1 MNFKTL
7 NIDDLEFDKQ
17 NPRLP
22 TTVGTEESAIIEYL
36 ATKTGIA
43 DLMISIGENGFFQG
57 EAIVVTSAENG
68 KYTVL
73 EGNRRLV
80 ALKLL
85 QNPRLAS
92 NRKSI
97 TGASEEAKNK
107 PTDIPAFI
115 VNSRYDALQY
125 LGFRH
130 ISGVQRWDPLAKA
143 RYLKLLFEQAS
154 GEPEKRCI
162 EVAREIGS
170 RRDAVRRSLDALA
183 AYEAIEERDFFD
195 IDDLNEG
202 SFRFGTFYTAIAN
215 AGIASFVGVRQGDS
229 RAPHPIAN
237 PKSLKK
243 EPLKELTEWMFK
255 KDSQGSTRLG
265 ESRNIPKLNAVIE
278 NPDALKKLRQGASLD
293 SAYSATIDNREVFL
307 QDITLAI
314 DHLEQAKDHLK
325 QANLNL
331 YSLSSDDQEADDQE
345 AVESVQEAMNM
356 LDDTIN
362 RLKNG
367 HA

>member
-1 MNFKTL
+1 MNDNDFETL
-7 NIDDLEFDKQ
+7 NIDQIEFDKQ

-22 TTVGTEESAIIEYL
+22 TTVGTRESDIIKYL
-36 ATKTGIA
+36 AAKTGIE
-43 DLMISIGENGFFQG
+43 DLMISIGENGFFPG
-57 EAIVVTSAENG
+57 EAIVVTPAKDD

-73 EGNRRLV
+73 EGNRRLA

-85 QNPRLAS
+85 QEPELAGG
-92 NRKSI
+92 RRSI
-97 TGASEEAKNK
+97 TKVSEEAESK
-107 PTDIPAFI
+107 PTRIPAYI
-115 VNSRYDALQY
+115 VNSRDDTLQY

-130 ISGVQRWDPLAKA
+130 ISGIQRWDPLAKA
-143 RYLKLLFEQAS
+143 RYLKLLFNQAS
-154 GEPEKRCI
+154 GEHPEERCR

-183 AYEAIEERDFFD
+183 AYEAIEKRDFFN
-195 IDDLNEG
+195 INDLNEG

-215 AGIASFVGVRQGDS
+215 AEIASFVGVREEDGS
-229 RAPHPIAN
+229 ATHPIDN
-237 PKSLKK
+237 PKALKK

-265 ESRNIPKLNAVIE
+265 ESRNIHKLSAVIE
-278 NPDALKKLRQGASLD
+278 NSNALEKLRQGVSLD

-331 YSLSSDDQEADDQE
+331 YSLSSDDQEA
-345 AVESVQEAMNM
+345 VESVQEAMNM
-356 LDDTIN
+356 LDDAIDH
-362 RLKNG
+362 LKVDSQ
-367 HA
+367 

>member
-7 NIDDLEFDKQ
+7 NIDQIEFDKQ

-22 TTVGTEESAIIEYL
+22 TTVGTKESDIIKYL
-36 ATKTGIA
+36 AAKTGIE
-43 DLMISIGENGFFQG
+43 DLMISIGENGFFPG
-57 EAIVVTSAENG
+57 EAIVVTPAEDD

-73 EGNRRLV
+73 EGNRRLA

-85 QNPRLAS
+85 QDPELAGG
-92 NRKSI
+92 RRSI
-97 TGASEEAKNK
+97 TKVSEEAESK
-107 PTDIPAFI
+107 PTRIPAYI
-115 VNSRYDALQY
+115 VNSRDDTLQY

-130 ISGVQRWDPLAKA
+130 ISGIQRWDPLAKA
-143 RYLKLLFEQAS
+143 RYLKLLFDQAQ
-154 GEPEKRCI
+154 GKPEDRCKEI
-162 EVAREIGS
+162 AREIGS
-170 RRDAVRRSLDALA
+170 KSNSVRRSLDALA

-195 IDDLNEG
+195 INDLNEG

-215 AGIASFVGVRQGDS
+215 AEIASFVGVREKDGS
-229 RAPHPIAN
+229 ATHPIDN

-265 ESRNIPKLNAVIE
+265 ESRNIPKLSAVIE
-278 NPDALKKLRQGASLD
+278 NSNALEKLRKGESLD

-331 YSLSSDDQEADDQE
+331 YSLSSDDQEA
-345 AVESVQEAMNM
+345 VESVQEAMNM
-356 LDDTIN
+356 LDDAIG
-362 RLKNG
+362 RLKVDHNG
-367 HA
+367 

>member
-1 MNFKTL
+1 MNFKTF
-7 NIDDLEFDKQ
+7 NIDQIEFDKQ

-22 TTVGTEESAIIEYL
+22 TTVGKRESDIIKYL

-43 DLMISIGENGFFQG
+43 DLMISIGENGFFPG
-57 EAIVVTSAENG
+57 EAIVVTDDKNG

-73 EGNRRLV
+73 EGNRRLA
-80 ALKLL
+80 ALHLL
-85 QNPRLAS
+85 QKPGLAG
-92 NRKSI
+92 NRRSI
-97 TGASEEAKNK
+97 TRASEEAKNK
-107 PTDIPAFI
+107 PTKIPAYI
-115 VNSRYDALQY
+115 VKSRDDALQY

-143 RYLKLLFEQAS
+143 RYLKLLFEKAS
-154 GEPEKRCI
+154 GESEERCR

-183 AYEAIEERDFFD
+183 TYEVIKEHAFFD
-195 IDDLNEG
+195 INDLNEG
-202 SFRFGTFYTAIAN
+202 SFQFGTFYTAIAN
-215 AGIASFVGVRQGDS
+215 AEIASFVGVRQEDGS
-229 RAPHPIAN
+229 MTHPIADS
-237 PKSLKK
+237 KSLKK

-265 ESRNIPKLNAVIE
+265 ESRNIPKLSAVIE
-278 NPDALKKLRQGASLD
+278 NSNALEKLRQGVSLD

-331 YSLSSDDQEADDQE
+331 YSLSSDDQEA
-345 AVESVQEAMNM
+345 VESVQEAMNM
-356 LDDTIN
+356 LDEAIN
-362 RLKNG
+362 RLKVDSQ
-367 HA
+367 

>member
-1 MNFKTL
+1 MNFKIL

-22 TTVGTEESAIIEYL
+22 TTVVTEENAIIEYL

-130 ISGVQRWDPLAKA
+130 ISGIQRWDPLAKA

-154 GEPEKRCI
+154 GEPKERCR

-170 RRDAVRRSLDALA
+170 RRDAVRRNLDALA
-183 AYEAIEERDFFD
+183 AYEAIAKRDFFG

-215 AGIASFVGVRQGDS
+215 PEIASFVGVRQEDGS
-229 RAPHPIAN
+229 ATHPIAN

-362 RLKNG
+362 RLKNE

>member
-1 MNFKTL
+1 MSFTIL
-7 NIDDLEFDKQ
+7 NIDELEFDKQ

-22 TTVGTEESAIIEYL
+22 TTVSTKESEIIKYL
-36 ATKTGIA
+36 ATKTGIE
-43 DLMISIGENGFFQG
+43 DLMISIGENGFFDG
-57 EAIVVTSAENG
+57 EAIVATPANG

-85 QNPRLAS
+85 QDPDLAG
-92 NRKSI
+92 NRRSI
-97 TGASEEAKNK
+97 TRASEDAKKK
-107 PTDIPAFI
+107 PTDIPAYI
-115 VNSRYDALQY
+115 VNSRDDALQY

-143 RYLKLLFEQAS
+143 RYLKLLFNQTS
-154 GEPEKRCI
+154 SDEPEERCI

-215 AGIASFVGVRQGDS
+215 VEIASFVGVREEDGS
-229 RAPHPIAN
+229 ATHPIAN
-237 PKSLKK
+237 PKSLK
-243 EPLKELTEWMFK
+243 EGPLEELTEWMFK

-265 ESRNIPKLNAVIE
+265 ESRNIPKLSAIIANPNALE
-278 NPDALKKLRQGASLD
+278 KFRQGVSLE
-293 SAYSATIDNREVFL
+293 SAFSATIDNKKEFL
-307 QDITLAI
+307 RR
-314 DHLEQAKDHLK
+314 
-325 QANLNL
+325 
-331 YSLSSDDQEADDQE
+331 YSQ
-345 AVESVQEAMNM
+345 
-356 LDDTIN
+356 
-362 RLKNG
+362 R
-367 HA
+367 H